1 MSSHLTL
8 SEALI
13 EELCTIPYPVPSPLF
28 CKVCYNPRVPASTVG
43 LRKIGIFKENSRYTR
58 HLRDAHK
65 IATASRVRYECVR
78 CGRRDPNLKKLA
90 KHLCTRSLPSPSAS
104 NSCPD
109 SPPTSKTSPSGECSP
124 GRNEVSGGN
133 PFRLASIFSPPITST
148 VSLIPSILTPSPL
161 RSGVAVASSPISIPA
176 PRARPAPELSDVL
189 FPPGW
194 EKVEASAKEPPL
206 VHLEEDLSWCGPPV
220 HVQSPPR
227 GLPIDAL
234 RDSTV
239 EDLVASIDK
248 YDGSYGLLFAPSG
261 CPSHRWSTGG
271 ISNHCPVELPRL
283 SCSLPLHRAVDSADE
298 GVPPASLE
306 GLSPV

>member
-1 MSSHLTL
+1 MSSNLAL

-13 EELCTIPYPVPSPLF
+13 EELCTIPYPEPSPLY
-28 CKVCYNPRVPASTVG
+28 CKICYNPRVPASTIG

-90 KHLCTRSLPSPSAS
+90 KHLCTRSLPSPSAKS
-104 NSCPD
+104 NSPD

-133 PFRLASIFSPPITST
+133 PTPLASIFSPPISSSVTI
-148 VSLIPSILTPSPL
+148 VPSLPSPSPL
-161 RSGVAVASSPISIPA
+161 RSGVAVGSSPASSPA
-176 PRARPAPELSDVL
+176 PKARPTPELHDVL
-189 FPPGW
+189 FPPSW
-194 EKVEASAKEPPL
+194 EKVEASVKEHSL

-220 HVQSPPR
+220 HVESPPR

-234 RDSTV
+234 RDTSV
-239 EDLVASIDK
+239 EDLVASVDW
-248 YDGSYGLLFAPSG
+248 YDGSNGLLFAPSG

-271 ISNHCPVELPRL
+271 IPSHCPVELTSL
-283 SCSLPLHRAVDSADE
+283 SCSLPLHR
-298 GVPPASLE
+298 PLR
-306 GLSPV
+306 GLI